1 MLTSIEYINIII
13 VFYYIVLLIWYTATL
28 FLSYPEIIK
37 MHNEACYGHI
47 DSLMQN
53 STIPVSIIIAAFNEE
68 SRILNTIYSVLN
80 NQYKNVSIYIVND
93 GSTDG
98 TLSLLMNEFS
108 LYEIPPVINQ
118 VLDTSPL
125 RHYYQS
131 KRYKNLFVLDKEHS
145 PFNNPA
151 DSHNLSLN
159 AISSPVVMTLD
170 ADTVLEPDA
179 IEAAL
184 YSLLSNNHC
193 VAIGGSIYILN
204 ENNVDHGRMLTR
216 NVPKKF
222 ILALQCIE
230 YLRSFSYGRAG
241 LNRLTGALC
250 YPGAFTLFET
260 QALKEFGGFDRENCS
275 FDAEI
280 TLKFHHQ
287 MRKLN
292 YPTFLCFSANAIAWT
307 VVPDNL
313 RSYWRQRNFW
323 QRGMLLS
330 AMKHMRMFF
339 NPWYGLVGMITFPA
353 FVLFEVFGPVI
364 EFLSYFFFVISLI
377 LGIVTWSLIG
387 WYILWA
393 WGSLLLLTIGS
404 LYLSLITTTVF
415 NRFSDM
421 LRLLW
426 YVTLE
431 MFGLRQFKAA
441 CCFWATLQFICKR
454 SGTREFN

>member
-1 MLTSIEYINIII
+1 MIEHISMII
-13 VFYYIVLLIWYTATL
+13 VFYYILLLIWYTSTL
-28 FLSYPEIIK
+28 FLSYPEILK
-37 MHNEACYGHI
+37 MHYESYYGHI
-47 DSLMQN
+47 DYLMKN
-53 STIPVSIIIAAFNEE
+53 STIPVSVIIAGFNEDE
-68 SRILNTIYSVLN
+68 RILNTIYSVLN
-80 NQYKNVSIYIVND
+80 NQYKNVSIFFVDD

-98 TLSLLMNEFS
+98 TLPLLINEFS

-118 VLDTSPL
+118 TLVTSQI

-131 KRYKNLFVLDKEHS
+131 KKYVNLFVIDKEHS

-179 IEAAL
+179 IETVL

-193 VAIGGSIYILN
+193 VAVGGSIYILN
-204 ENNVDHGRMLTR
+204 ENSVEHGRMLTR
-216 NVPKKF
+216 NVAKKF

-230 YLRSFSYGRAG
+230 YLRSFTYGRSG
-241 LNRLTGALC
+241 LNRLSGALC

-260 QALKEFGGFDRENCS
+260 QAIKEIGGFDRKNCS

-280 TLKFHHQ
+280 TLRFHHQ

-292 YPTFLCFSANAIAWT
+292 YPTFLRFSANAIAWT
-307 VVPDNL
+307 IVPDHF

-330 AMKHMRMFF
+330 TVKHMSMFF
-339 NPWYGLVGMITFPA
+339 NPKYGIVGMITFPA
-353 FVLFEVFGPVI
+353 FVLFEVFGPVV
-364 EFLSYFFFVISLI
+364 EFLSYLFFVISFI
-377 LGIVTWSLIG
+377 SGIVNWSMIC
-387 WYILWA
+387 WYLLWA
-393 WGSLLLLTIGS
+393 WGSLLLLTMGS
-404 LYLSLITTTVF
+404 LYLSLITTTIF
-415 NRFSDM
+415 NRFSDT
-421 LRLLW
+421 LLVLW

-431 MFGLRQFKAA
+431 MFGFRQFKAA
-441 CCFWATLQFICKR
+441 CCFWATLQFIWNR
-454 SGTREFN
+454 SGTRVE